1 MKTTTMVTALT
12 LALVSTYAAAGLDE
26 HNGKWYDTETRQP
39 YTGSVIGFTPTELMN
54 RYPSMAVGII
64 LLNKMKSLNHIAVE
78 LRTSTCGFDTV
89 DGIPQGMVYCM
100 PKYGD
105 KAVTLSMIEQ
115 GHIGPVYVI
124 QDPETEKQAIRV
136 EYSTEDRMDGTM
148 YVYDD
153 YYGDVRSEFPFIK
166 LRYHG
171 IAKDYNP
178 KNGALLGTTPF
189 QHGKIHGDAV
199 TLNPDT
205 GHPTRTATYDSG
217 YNTKIVNHDDNG
229 NPIVE

>member
-1 MKTTTMVTALT
+1 MKTTTMIAALT
-12 LALVSTYAAAGLDE
+12 LALISASAVAGLDE
-26 HNGKWYDTETRQP
+26 HNGKWYDTETRKP
-39 YTGSVIGFTPTELMN
+39 YTGSVIGFTPTQMMN
-54 RYPSMAVGII
+54 RYPSMAVGIV
-64 LLNKMKSLNHIAVE
+64 LLNKIKSLDYIAVE
-78 LRTSTCGFDTV
+78 LRASTCGFETV

-136 EYSTEDRMDGTM
+136 EYSTEDRMNGTM

-153 YYGDVRSEFPFIK
+153 YYGEVRTEYPFVK
-166 LRYHG
+166 LTYSG
-171 IAKDYNP
+171 VAKDYNP
-178 KNGALLGTTPF
+178 KTGALLATTTFRNGTL
-189 QHGKIHGDAV
+189 HGDLT
-199 TLNPDT
+199 TLHPET
-205 GHPTRTATYDSG
+205 GYPTQVRTFDSG
-217 YNTKIVNHDDNG
+217 YLTKTVNYDDNG